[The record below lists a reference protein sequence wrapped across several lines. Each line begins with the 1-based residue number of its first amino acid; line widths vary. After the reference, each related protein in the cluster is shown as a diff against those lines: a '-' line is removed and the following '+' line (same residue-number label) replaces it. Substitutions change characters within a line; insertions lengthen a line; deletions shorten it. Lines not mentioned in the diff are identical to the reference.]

1 MLFGLFNKDEK
12 TQLNNPIVVEIPY
25 GDETLRLE
33 TGRMAKQANGSVLA
47 TMGGTMVLAT
57 VCAEKSAVEGQD
69 FFPLTVDYQE
79 KFASAGRIP
88 GSRDR
93 REGKASTAETLIAR
107 LIDRPIRP
115 LFPETFK
122 NKVQI
127 IAQVF
132 SYDKKNQP
140 DILAMI
146 ASSAALAL
154 SGVPFQGPIGAARVG
169 YADGKYILNPSK
181 KATEESEMDLV
192 VAATKDGVLMVE
204 SEIGELDE
212 ATTLGAVKFG
222 FDAQQDVG

>member
-1 MLFGLFNKDEK
+1 MLFGLFNKGDK
-12 TQLNNPIVVEIPY
+12 THLNNPVAVEIPY

-33 TGRMAKQANGSVLA
+33 TGRMAKQANGAVLA

-57 VCAEKSAVEGQD
+57 VCAEKTAVEGQD

-93 REGKASTAETLIAR
+93 REGKASTAETLTAR

-127 IAQVF
+127 IVQVF
-132 SYDKKNQP
+132 SYDKKK
-140 DILAMI
+140 
-146 ASSAALAL
+146 SA
-154 SGVPFQGPIGAARVG
+154 
-169 YADGKYILNPSK
+169 
-181 KATEESEMDLV
+181 
-192 VAATKDGVLMVE
+192 
-204 SEIGELDE
+204 
-212 ATTLGAVKFG
+212 
-222 FDAQQDVG
+222 